1 MASFASSGTT
11 IDTVIDVRDNLI
23 FTISSMNPPQPGHV
37 GVLIYEMMK
46 LAVRTHEQNVYVFFG
61 SDKYDSIDYPLSCE
75 DRTIVLNFMIDYL
88 KRNDPTVAGVN
99 VIFMY
104 EEGRHNGLLYFRD
117 KIKQYFLI
125 APGMTKKINGFF
137 VAGGD
142 DRIAMINSVRSI
154 VGSNIGNFK
163 NRIEQVHLTRDE
175 RRNDK
180 LKSGVFNPK
189 DLSQISS
196 TIVNKCVDSGDYER
210 FTAIY
215 KGWLPNGEKNPD
227 DSVKPDIIYWL
238 WNRLIAVRGKGP
250 GTVSGADATFSS
262 MSTKTATLM
271 GHNPDIGGKR
281 RRTNRRKSKKNKRK
295 RTIRKRRTIRR
306 R

>member
-11 IDTVIDVRDNLI
+11 IDTVINVKDNLI

-46 LAVRTHEQNVYVFFG
+46 LAVRTGEQNVYVFFG

-88 KRNDPTVAGVN
+88 KRNDPTVDGVN

-104 EEGRHNGLLYFRD
+104 EEGKHNGLLYFRD
-117 KIKQYFLI
+117 KINQYFSI
-125 APGMTKKINGFF
+125 APGKTKKINGFF

-142 DRIAMINSVRSI
+142 DRLTMIINVRSI
-154 VGSNIGNFK
+154 VGRNIQNFK
-163 NRIEQVHLTRDE
+163 NGIDQVHLTRDE
-175 RRNDK
+175 SRNQK
-180 LKSGVFNPK
+180 FGEGSFNPR

-196 TIVNKCVDSGDYER
+196 TIVNKFVDTGDEEG
-210 FTAIY
+210 FAAIY
-215 KGWLPNGEKNPD
+215 NGWLPPEQ
-227 DSVKPDIIYWL
+227 IEWL
-238 WNRLIAVRGKGP
+238 WNRLKAVRGKGP
-250 GTVSGADATFSS
+250 GTVSGADVSFPS
-262 MSTKTATLM
+262 MGSKTGTLM
-271 GHNPDIGGKR
+271 GHNPRKGGKR
-281 RRTNRRKSKKNKRK
+281 RRTIRKRK
-295 RTIRKRRTIRR
+295 TNIKRKTIKRRTIRR